1 MDADA
6 VVKFEAL
13 LGAVDERDLATLQTM
28 QEILAG
34 HVFMAEAARR
44 GGMLASGWKLNAPGL
59 RCDVCGGLTWGKE
72 IDGRDRKLELVKC
85 ADSGC
90 RAMRTIVIG

>member
-13 LGAVDERDLATLQTM
+13 LGAVNERDLATLQVM
-28 QEILAG
+28 QDILAR
-34 HVFMAEAARR
+34 HVFMAEAAQR
-44 GGMLASGWKLNAPGL
+44 GGMLASGWKRNAPGL

-72 IDGRDRKLELVKC
+72 IEGREGKLELVKC

-90 RAMRTIVIG
+90 RAMRTIVVG